1 MAQDSISW
9 RPTAVSEG
17 WAALDLSLG
26 SQIALLTV
34 EQRQLRTAIESL
46 NSSLAASRTLSAPAA
61 ETGKPASG
69 DERKPP
75 PLLQSAVALDTAMAD
90 LAVVMKLERSEREA
104 LSQANLKMASERPLA
119 ARGISAAD
127 LARVERGAVTA
138 GIGRELSGSG
148 ERRDAV
154 LGFTRDAVL
163 MASAFRIDAEQSAE
177 LMAGWRTELKLDQ
190 AQVRDLA
197 DASSL
202 LAQKFGV
209 MPTDIG
215 AVVRQAGTTPAEA
228 GLSPEQTAAFSAVL
242 LQAGMNKDQASGS
255 LKTFSTALGTQASSQ
270 QQAAFAEL
278 RLDRNEL
285 SLAMKQDAPAAMV
298 SLLEA
303 LGKAP
308 ADRQAGLAK
317 SLFGNDEALLALQ
330 KDPAPLKTALAEVA
344 DKGRYASSVLGD
356 KSALNQAAENGSDSL
371 SGNWNRFSASLSRF
385 STTLGNAFA
394 PVVEGLLVPLG
405 ELIDGLSG
413 LAESMPKLAVAAT
426 ASVVALTA
434 VGLKALAGGMLANG
448 LETAAAAINR
458 RIAEKLGPE
467 STDKA
472 DSSRQPGR
480 RRNQRNRRGKRGPR
494 VRNAG
499 IGPAKNARNESR
511 GKLDIKVQKKART
524 DRKAAPSASASQ
536 RKPTGSAAG
545 SSLTLGFAGAR
556 PMNTLASTT
565 GERLMAG
572 TRALRG
578 RLPGP
583 LRVMDAGMQV
593 FDAVREGDTRSML
606 SGLGVAGGGWAGAS
620 AGASAGAA
628 LGTLIFPGVGT
639 AVGGALGGVLGG
651 IAGSDIGSWLGDK
664 LGNRISGS
672 GNRLPDPGA
681 VGSELTAKPAD
692 NRQVTFAP
700 VIQINGLDQ
709 ATARQLADTVMQ
721 QMQAQFVPMMMAD
734 PLAARRG
741 TALTDG
747 GD

>member
-9 RPTAVSEG
+9 RPSAVSEG
-17 WAALDLSLG
+17 WATLDLSLG

-46 NSSLAASRTLSAPAA
+46 NSSLAAARTLSAPAA
-61 ETGKPASG
+61 GAGKPASG

-104 LSQANLKMASERPLA
+104 LSQANLKMVSERPLA

-127 LARVERGAVTA
+127 LARIEKGAVTA
-138 GIGRELSGSG
+138 GIGKELTGSG

-154 LGFTRDAVL
+154 LGFTRDAAL
-163 MASAFRIDAEQSAE
+163 MASAFRIGAEQSAE

-215 AVVRQAGTTPAEA
+215 AVIRQAGTTPAEA

-255 LKTFSTALGTQASSQ
+255 LKTFSAALGTQASSQ

-308 ADRQAGLAK
+308 AGRQAGLAK

-330 KDPAPLKTALAEVA
+330 KDPAPLKTAFAEVA

-472 DSSRQPGR
+472 DSSGQPAR
-480 RRNQRNRRGKRGPR
+480 RRNPRNRRGKRGPR
-494 VRNAG
+494 AG
-499 IGPAKNARNESR
+499 IGSVKKPRNESR
-511 GKLDIKVQKKART
+511 GKLDIKVQKKAPT
-524 DRKAAPSASASQ
+524 DRKAAPPASASQ
-536 RKPTGSAAG
+536 RKPTG

-664 LGNRISGS
+664 LGNRISGP